1 MNSYSVH
8 IFDLDGVIY
17 LGNTAIPHAIEYLN
31 HLSIKGDKVY
41 FFTNNSSKTR
51 LSVAEK
57 ISKLGYTTNEEQII
71 SSSSIANEYF
81 ATKNYKSAFLFGELG
96 ARNALFDNGIQIIND
111 SIPLETILDN
121 DSIKCDIVLAG
132 IFRTATYSHV
142 AAASLLLQR
151 GAKFIVT
158 NTDPSI
164 PIERGLFPGAGA
176 MIKAIETAS
185 GIVPEIIFG
194 KPSPIGILSLI
205 SNLNLPET
213 NFIMYGDRMDTDI
226 LCGYNANISTALM
239 LTGAMTREDA
249 NSYPFKPTYIYNN
262 FLECMQ

>member
-1 MNSYSVH
+1 MRQFKVH

-17 LGNTAIPHAIEYLN
+17 LGNSPIPHAIEYLN
-31 HLSIKGDKVY
+31 FLTHRGDKVY

-57 ISKLGYTTNEEQII
+57 ITQLGYVTHEEQII
-71 SSSSIANEYF
+71 SSASIAQEF
-81 ATKNYKSAFLFGELG
+81 FSKKSFKTAFLFGELG
-96 ARNALFDNGIQIIND
+96 ARDALKENGIEIIND
-111 SIPLETILDN
+111 TIPLDTILND
-121 DSIKCDIVLAG
+121 DSIRCDLVLAG

-151 GAKFIVT
+151 GAKFIAT

-185 GIVPEIIFG
+185 GISPEIIFG
-194 KPSPIGILSLI
+194 KPSPLGILNLI
-205 SNLNLPET
+205 EELKISHSEC
-213 NFIMYGDRMDTDI
+213 IIYGDRMDTDI
-226 LCGYNANISTALM
+226 QCGYNANISTALM
-239 LTGAMTREDA
+239 LTGAMGRTDIQNYSFE
-249 NSYPFKPTYIYNN
+249 PTYIIEN
-262 FLECMQ
+262 FSNCM